1 MMDSLLNTSR
11 PPVFCPGCAHDTV
24 TRALDRTLVNMGL
37 TGEQVVVVSDIGC
50 SGLFD
55 TFFNTHA
62 MHGLHGRALTYATGI
77 KMARPDLH
85 VIVTMGDG
93 GLGIGGAHLLAA
105 CRRNLDITLLVL
117 NNFNFGMTGGQFS
130 ATTPNDAAVGSGFL
144 NQLDRPMDAC
154 EVVAAAG
161 APHVSRCS
169 CYDKGL
175 SGVIEKA
182 MRFEGFAFIDMWG
195 VCPGRYT
202 RRNKLTPKMIAA
214 SLAGLKLFEGE
225 ITGNLRQEYGS
236 QYRKLSAV
244 QPAPPKPAEVQ
255 SLFQAPVSGREE
267 IIILGGAGQRIVTAG
282 EILCLGGMT
291 AGLKATQKNDYP
303 ITVLRG
309 HSISEL
315 ILSPE
320 EIAFTA
326 IEKPGIV
333 IAIGPEGVNR
343 RRELFRNLGPD
354 TLVIKPTDLEI
365 PVSEAEIMAIDF
377 KALAIRPPDMAL
389 AALAILAVSGRLIT
403 PEMLIKAL
411 EYRFTGK
418 VLESSRALVERI
430 QSELPDLVRDHGA
443 DSAIQP

>member
-1 MMDSLLNTSR
+1 LGL
-11 PPVFCPGCAHDTV
+11 PGK
-24 TRALDRTLVNMGL
+24 
-37 TGEQVVVVSDIGC
+37 QVAVVSDIGC

-62 MHGLHGRALTYATGI
+62 MHGLHGRALTYATGL

-93 GLGIGGAHLLAA
+93 GLGIGGAHLLSA

-154 EVVAAAG
+154 AVVAAAG
-161 APHVSRCS
+161 APHVTRCS

-182 MRFEGFAFIDMWG
+182 MRFKGFAFIDMWG

-202 RRNKLTPKMIAA
+202 RKNKLTPKIIEA
-214 SLAGLKLFEGE
+214 SLAGLTPFEGE
-225 ITGNLRQEYGS
+225 IKGNLRKEYGS
-236 QYRKLSAV
+236 HYRELAAA
-244 QPAPPKPAEVQ
+244 QPAPPKPAAVQ
-255 SLFQAPVSGREE
+255 PVFQAPVSGRAE

-282 EILCLGGMT
+282 EILCLGGMA
-291 AGLKATQKNDYP
+291 AGLSATQKNDYP

-333 IAIGPEGVNR
+333 IAIGPEGIER
-343 RRELFRNLGPD
+343 RRELFGSLGPD
-354 TLVIKPTDLEI
+354 TLVIKPADLEI
-365 PVSEAEIMAIDF
+365 PASKAEILPIDF
-377 KALAIRPPDMAL
+377 KALAIKSPDRAL
-389 AALAILAVSGRLIT
+389 AALAVLACSGRVIT
-403 PEMLIKAL
+403 LDMLKKAL
-411 EYRFTGK
+411 EYRFAGK
-418 VLESSRALVERI
+418 VLESSRALVERV
-430 QSELPDLVRDHGA
+430 QNKLTDPV
-443 DSAIQP
+443 